1 MFTPQQIEEQTF
13 VKAVFG
19 GYDMQSVDDF
29 LGPLTEDYVVLYKE
43 NAVLKSKMKVLV
55 EKLEEYRSQ
64 EDSMKKALMAAQQT
78 ADNMIAATQK
88 KCARMLNDAQKTLE
102 GQHTGLRQ
110 QIQGEQ
116 TRLKE
121 ARGAVQEY
129 ITKLQVELEELK
141 TRQMVEAEPV
151 AKAYDFESE
160 PDPRPVEMART
171 IKMNLEKRVQEEM
184 AQPGDVRPAQTKA
197 PRPAQATPRPA
208 QTTQP
213 APQAQTASEAP
224 TVVVPDLSALLGQES
239 AQAAQE
245 PAEKAPETRTAR
257 PKGVKED
264 TMSKF
269 ADLQF
274 GKNYDPKAK

>member
-102 GQHTGLRQ
+102 GQHLDLKQ

-116 TRLKE
+116 MRLKD
-121 ARGAVQEY
+121 ARAAVQEY

-141 TRQMVEAEPV
+141 TRQMVAAEPV
-151 AKAYDFESE
+151 AKAYDFDAE
-160 PDPRPVEMART
+160 PENRPANMAKT
-171 IKMNLEKRVQEEM
+171 IEQNLEKLVSEEM
-184 AQPGDVRPAQTKA
+184 AKPG
-197 PRPAQATPRPA
+197 
-208 QTTQP
+208 
-213 APQAQTASEAP
+213 
-224 TVVVPDLSALLGQES
+224 DLSAAPVETP
-239 AQAAQE
+239 AVAPAAAPAVEPQAA
-245 PAEKAPETRTAR
+245 AKTTVSSDTRVIR
-257 PKGVKED
+257 PKGVGQD

-274 GKNYDPKAK
+274 GKNYDPTAKK